1 MLHLDLLICCCVG
14 EKGGGEGGGQMIF
27 ALGYYFHPQHIR
39 YRTWKL
45 LSGASQQVK
54 VQERQRRAWRTSSGR
69 FSGLCKNGF
78 FSQESLV
85 KM

>member
-1 MLHLDLLICCCVG
+1 MR
-14 EKGGGEGGGQMIF
+14 GGGQIIF

-45 LSGASQQVK
+45 LNGASLQVK
-54 VQERQRRAWRTSSGR
+54 VQERQRGAWRTSSKC
-69 FSGLCKNGF
+69 FSGLCKDGYF
-78 FSQESLV
+78 GRESSV